1 MDFRKLTE
9 NGDSTSVTLP
19 KEELEEL
26 GIVDDE
32 GELVE
37 DVWARV
43 DHEGDGEFSVSVV
56 GAAE

>member
-1 MDFRKLTE
+1 MDFRKLSA

-26 GIVDDE
+26 GVVDDD

-37 DVWARV
+37 DVWAQV
-43 DHEGDGEFSVSVV
+43 THDGEGQFSVSVV

>member
-1 MDFRKLTE
+1 MDFRKLSA

-26 GIVDDE
+26 GVVDDD

-43 DHEGDGEFSVSVV
+43 THDGDGQFSVSVV